1 MFVIVTVTPGSA
13 APLLSL
19 TVPSMLPLI
28 ACDCARA
35 GSAVPITSSAAT
47 TRVDHDRVIDDDLLS
62 LRVRESE
69 GRALGE

>member
-1 MFVIVTVTPGSA
+1 VTVTPGSA

-35 GSAVPITSSAAT
+35 GSAVPSTNSAMIA
-47 TRVDHDRVIDDDLLS
+47 RVDHNRIFNDDLLGKYDAGYTMQ
-62 LRVRESE
+62 V
-69 GRALGE
+69 ALKHA